1 MPGARRA
8 GRQAMRAMGLAPTPA
23 HRARGAGA
31 VLLGAVAMGVVAVG
45 AVAIGRLAIRQLGV
59 RRAHFDELSI
69 GTLTVDRLIIIEKD
83 GQ

>member
-8 GRQAMRAMGLAPTPA
+8 QRQAMRAMGPAPAP
-23 HRARGAGA
+23 RARGVGTA
-31 VLLGAVAMGVVAVG
+31 LLGAVAMGAVAVG

>member
-1 MPGARRA
+1 
-8 GRQAMRAMGLAPTPA
+8 MRAMGPAPVP
-23 HRARGAGA
+23 RARGVGA
-31 VLLGAVAMGVVAVG
+31 ALLGAVAMGAVAVG

>member
-1 MPGARRA
+1 
-8 GRQAMRAMGLAPTPA
+8 MRAMGPAPVP
-23 HRARGAGA
+23 RARSIGAA
-31 VLLGAVAMGVVAVG
+31 VLGAVAVGAAAVG
-45 AVAIGRLAIRQLGV
+45 AVAIGRLAILQLGV

>member
-8 GRQAMRAMGLAPTPA
+8 RRQAMHAMGPAPTPA
-23 HRARGAGA
+23 PQARGTGA
-31 VLLGAVAMGVVAVG
+31 VLLGAVAMGAVAIG

-69 GTLTVDRLIIIEKD
+69 GTLMVDRLIIVEKD

>member
-1 MPGARRA
+1 M
-8 GRQAMRAMGLAPTPA
+8 
-23 HRARGAGA
+23 
-31 VLLGAVAMGVVAVG
+31 GAVAIG

-69 GTLTVDRLIIIEKD
+69 GTLMVDRLIIVEKD